1 MDYSYLGSGK
11 VYVRVVGAAAGLRFV
26 GNVTDLTF
34 NVTEDNKELKDRTQP
49 GGGTYNEVRRI
60 GAVEATIKMT
70 DFSPENMAM
79 AAYGA
84 ASAITAGAVT
94 NEPHTAYRGGFVS
107 TQFPIDTTQTVTVN
121 AAGSPATLYAANTD
135 YIVRGGGLEIPD
147 TSTIVDA
154 SSIVVDYTK
163 KAGDKVEA
171 LVAAAQEYEFVFDG
185 LNEARSGKSVK
196 ITAHRVK
203 FGPAQAL
210 ALLSEEYGELEVRG
224 KLLKDTTKNGTTISQ
239 YFVAQIVE

>member
-11 VYVRVVGAAAGLRFV
+11 VYVRVAGAAAGLRFV
-26 GNVTDLTF
+26 GNVTDLSF

-60 GAVEATIKMT
+60 DSVEATIKMT
-70 DFSPENMAM
+70 DFSPENLAM

-84 ASAITAGAVT
+84 ASAIAATPVT

-107 TQFPIDTTQTVTVN
+107 TLYPIDTTATVTVN
-121 AAGSPATLYAANTD
+121 AAGSPATLYTAGSD
-135 YIVRGGGLEIPD
+135 YIVRGGGLEIPE
-147 TSTIVDA
+147 TSTIVEA
-154 SSIVVDYTK
+154 SSILVDYTP

-185 LNEARSGKSVK
+185 LNEARSGKTVK

-203 FGPAQAL
+203 FGPAAAL
-210 ALLSEEYGELEVRG
+210 ALLSEEYGELEVKG
-224 KLLKDTTKNGTTISQ
+224 KLLKDTTKNGTTVSQ